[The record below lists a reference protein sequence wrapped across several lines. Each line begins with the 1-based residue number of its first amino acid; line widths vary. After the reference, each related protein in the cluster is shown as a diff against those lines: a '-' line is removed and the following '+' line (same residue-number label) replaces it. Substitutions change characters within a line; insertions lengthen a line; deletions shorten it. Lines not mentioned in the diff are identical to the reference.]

1 MAVGILEV
9 KLVKA
14 KGLGNPDF
22 FGLSCYCSSSLTN
35 MDPYVLVKYKSQER
49 KSKVARGQGG
59 HPVWNERLTF
69 KVEYPGQ
76 AGEYKLSLKIMDKDT
91 FSADDFIGEA
101 TIYVKDL
108 LTSGVENGSAEL
120 HPCKYRVVSATQS
133 YTGEIQVGVT
143 FTLKVEKL
151 QAELDEEQAI
161 NKVLQCALH
170 GSVSSHPCL
179 ATLIPPQVQSLLAE
193 LAMVEEEIVWLE
205 RKVDELKLNLYQ
217 ERKQNKEWKRQPQQL
232 KKMKQQN
239 QLPPSGLENRS
250 VLEDDFNQLSRSQHY
265 DEYKKEKMKFR
276 RPSVGSA
283 AEMLSMLS
291 TSSTKNE
298 KPRRHTGRI
307 QNEHHICK
315 EICNENP
322 NELSEELVKSLIG
335 IFLEL
340 HQAPPQDTE
349 ELAIVPKLSL
359 SCMNSK
365 GPKTL
370 FNYKASI
377 FPFNHNE
384 SNLDP
389 YRIMPDLDSTVRD
402 IGPYKNFIQV
412 ERNSLDVRRLSECL
426 PMAGKLRVLIR
437 RLCNVDLTFL
447 TYKQK
452 LAFWIN
458 IYNACIMHGF
468 LEHGLP
474 SSQEN
479 LLATMN
485 KAAVNV
491 GGIVLNALAI
501 EHFILRH
508 PCEPNHGHADEKEML
523 LRHAYGLGYP
533 EPNVTFAL
541 CRGSWSSPA

>member
-1 MAVGILEV
+1 MASGILEV
-9 KLVKA
+9 LLVNA
-14 KGLGNPDF
+14 KGLGDTDF
-22 FGLSCYCSSSLTN
+22 LGD
-35 MDPYVLVKYKSQER
+35 MDLYVIVQYKSQER
-49 KSKVARGQGG
+49 KSSVARGQGG

-91 FSADDFIGEA
+91 FSADDFFGEA

-143 FTLKVEKL
+143 FTLKIVDFSSFFGLARTMKFEDYLGQQSDEKQKRVDLEEEVEKL

-508 PCEPNHGHADEKEML
+508 PCEPNH
-523 LRHAYGLGYP
+523 
-533 EPNVTFAL
+533 V
-541 CRGSWSSPA
+541 SS